1 MLTSDITYVRRV
13 LYGNDE
19 VCVCSRRM
27 AHRYSSWR
35 PTYGGGYR
43 DKMYGDYYY
52 DDYRPS
58 SAYG

>member
-1 MLTSDITYVRRV
+1 MAMVRFA
-13 LYGNDE
+13 
-19 VCVCSRRM
+19 CVRRM

-35 PTYGGGYR
+35 PAYGGGYR

>member
-1 MLTSDITYVRRV
+1 MLTSDLTCVTCV
-13 LYGNDE
+13 LYGNGD
-19 VCVCSRRM
+19 VCVCARRM

-35 PTYGGGYR
+35 PAYGGYR